1 MSLTLACPAPSRI
14 PIGAWR
20 LRRATRLQHRIS
32 LNNKWNDAP
41 LIVPWAALL
50 LRGGWNLKQSLPAEV
65 LGKRYPLAY
74 SAFRWQASRR
84 SMPSS

>member
-1 MSLTLACPAPSRI
+1 V
-14 PIGAWR
+14 
-20 LRRATRLQHRIS
+20 
-32 LNNKWNDAP
+32 
-41 LIVPWAALL
+41 IVTWAALL